1 MRNSISE
8 SREASGIEPTVARNE
23 QFDNLNGVT
32 TRREAGKASPWDPE
46 NQLDSRGSTSTRP
59 MTPKQKLVV
68 VGNGMAGARVVEEI
82 LKRARDRFE
91 IVMFGAEPYGNYN
104 RILLSNVLN
113 GSQAATEI
121 FMNPLA
127 WYAENGVRL
136 HAGVKATKID
146 RERKVVIGVPLKKEA
161 LAYALD
167 AAAADAA
174 FIEESYD
181 HVIIATGS
189 RPFVPPMEG
198 FGGPGTFLF
207 RTIDDCDKIAEYAKT
222 CKEAAVIGGGLL
234 GLEAARGLMTHGVE
248 VTVLEAA
255 PQLMIAQLDS
265 EAGQMLRDTIEGMGI
280 QVMCEKITTKIV
292 REDGRI
298 KRLDFKDGSTLD
310 TDMVVV
316 SAGIRPIAEIGSVS
330 GLTVNKAIVCDDQM
344 RTSDRNIFAVGE
356 CVEHRGK
363 IYGLVDPIWEQAKVL
378 ADVLTGFNPKAEYLG
393 SKLGT
398 KLKVMGVELA
408 SMGETK
414 PSLPDDEVVVY
425 REPSRGVY
433 KKLIVRENQ
442 IAGAILLG
450 ETDTAGVLMQM
461 FLANSAVSSRRADL
475 LFGSASGAPVLSVF
489 DLPDHA
495 QICNCNG
502 VSKGQIK
509 EAIQIG
515 KCHSVSKVGGCTK
528 AGLGCGSC
536 KSLVAQLIEAYAGEV
551 MDDPSE
557 HYYVPGVPLEKSQLV
572 AEIKRRGLKSVSA
585 VFRELGGGKE
595 DPGSK
600 VGLAS
605 LLKTLWPGEYEDER
619 DARFINDRVH
629 ANIQKDGT
637 FSVVPRI
644 YGGVTSPAELRR
656 IAEVAEKF
664 NVPMVKFTGG
674 QRLDLLG
681 VKKDDLPKIW
691 KDLGIP
697 SGHAYTK
704 AFRTCK
710 SCVGT
715 DFCRY
720 GLGDSIKLAQE
731 IERRFQGIESPHK
744 MKLATAGCPRN
755 CSEAYVK
762 DISAVAIEGGLWEV
776 YIGGAA
782 GGSVRKGDLLCT
794 VKTHDEVLKFM
805 GRFMQYYREHGKYL
819 ERSYHFVERLGIES
833 IRKIVVEDSEGSAA
847 RLDAEIQRA
856 VDAYKDPWKEAELP
870 AYPGQFSAPELAA
883 VLEVAENNG

>member
-1 MRNSISE
+1 MNI
-8 SREASGIEPTVARNE
+8 
-23 QFDNLNGVT
+23 
-32 TRREAGKASPWDPE
+32 K
-46 NQLDSRGSTSTRP
+46 
-59 MTPKQKLVV
+59 KQKLVV

-82 LKRARDRFE
+82 LKRAPDRFE

-127 WYAENGVRL
+127 WYAENGVTL

-146 RERKVVIGVPLKKEA
+146 RERKVVIGAPLKKEA
-161 LAYALD
+161 LAYAVD
-167 AAAADAA
+167 AAAEVDAA
-174 FIEESYD
+174 PIEVPYD

-198 FGGPGTFLF
+198 FGGAGTFLF
-207 RTIDDCDKIAEYAKT
+207 RTIDDCDQIAGYAKD
-222 CKEAAVIGGGLL
+222 CKRAAVIGGGLL
-234 GLEAARGLMTHGVE
+234 GLEAARGLLTHGVE

-255 PQLMIAQLDS
+255 PQLMMAQLDPES
-265 EAGQMLRDTIEGMGI
+265 GEMLRATIEGMGI
-280 QVMCEKITTKIV
+280 KVLTNTITTKIV
-292 REDGRI
+292 RPNGHI
-298 KRLDFKDGSTLD
+298 THLDFKDGSKLD

-316 SAGIRPIAEIGSVS
+316 SAGIRPIAEIGTAS

-344 RTSDRNIFAVGE
+344 RTSDPAIFAVGE
-356 CVEHRGK
+356 CVEHRG
-363 IYGLVDPIWEQAKVL
+363 ICYGLVDPIWEMANVL
-378 ADVLTGFNPKAEYLG
+378 ADVLTGSNPAAAYLG

-408 SMGETK
+408 SMGDTK
-414 PSLPDDEVVVY
+414 PAGPDDEVVIY
-425 REPSRGVY
+425 REPTHGIY
-433 KKLIVRENQ
+433 KKLIVRDDQ
-442 IAGAILLG
+442 IAGVILLG
-450 ETDTAGVLMQM
+450 DTEAAGTLMQM
-461 FLANSAVSSRRADL
+461 YFAGTKAPARRADL
-475 LFGSASGAPVLSVF
+475 LFGAPSGVSLLNAA
-489 DLPDHA
+489 DLPDNA

-502 VSKGQIK
+502 VSKKTIVD
-509 EAIQIG
+509 AILT
-515 KCHSVSKVGGCTK
+515 KDCKSVSKIGTCTK
-528 AGLGCGSC
+528 AGAGCGSC
-536 KSLVAQLIEAYAGEV
+536 KTLVAQLIESYAGAV
-551 MDDPSE
+551 GFDPSE
-557 HYYVPGVPLEKSQLV
+557 HYYVSGVPLEKSQLV
-572 AEIKRRGLKSVSA
+572 AEIKNRGLKSVSA
-585 VFRELGGGKE
+585 VFRELAGGKE
-595 DPGSK
+595 DPASK

-605 LLKTLWPGEYEDER
+605 LLKTLWPGEYDDER

-637 FSVVPRI
+637 FSVIPRI
-644 YGGVTSPAELRR
+644 YGGITSAEELMR
-656 IAEVAEKF
+656 IAEVAVKYK
-664 NVPMVKFTGG
+664 VPMVKFTGG

-681 VKKDDLPKIW
+681 IKKEDLPGVW

-704 AFRTCK
+704 SFRTCK

-720 GLGDSIKLAQE
+720 GVGDSIKLAQE

-762 DISAVAIEGGLWEV
+762 DLGAVAIEGGFWEI

-782 GGSVRKGDLLCT
+782 GGTIRKGDLLIT
-794 VKTHDEVLKFM
+794 VKTHDEVLLHM

-819 ERSYHFVERLGIES
+819 ERTYHFVERVGMDNLRKILIEDSLGI
-833 IRKIVVEDSEGSAA
+833 AA
-847 RLDAEIQRA
+847 RLDADIQKA
-856 VDAYKDPWKEAELP
+856 VDAYVDPWKEAELP
-870 AYPGQFSAPELAA
+870 AYPGQFSAPELAHA
-883 VLEVAENNG
+883 LATAENNG

>member
-1 MRNSISE
+1 
-8 SREASGIEPTVARNE
+8 
-23 QFDNLNGVT
+23 
-32 TRREAGKASPWDPE
+32 
-46 NQLDSRGSTSTRP
+46 
-59 MTPKQKLVV
+59 MTPPKKKLVV

-127 WYAENGVRL
+127 WYRENGITL
-136 HAGVKATKID
+136 HAGVRATHID
-146 RERKVVIGVPLKKEA
+146 RQRKVVIGAPLKKDA
-161 LAYALD
+161 LAYAVD
-167 AAAADAA
+167 AAAVPEAA
-174 FIEESYD
+174 PIEEPYD

-207 RTIDDCDKIAEYAKT
+207 RTIDDCDQIAEYAKS

-234 GLEAARGLMTHGVE
+234 GLEAARGLLTHGVE

-255 PQLMIAQLDS
+255 PQLMIAQLDPES
-265 EAGQMLRDTIEGMGI
+265 GQMLRDTMEGMGI

-298 KRLDFKDGSTLD
+298 KRLDFKDGSTLK

-316 SAGIRPIAEIGSVS
+316 SAGIRPITEIATAS
-330 GLTVNKAIVCDDQM
+330 GLTVNKGIVCDDQM
-344 RTSDRNIFAVGE
+344 RTSDRDIFAVGE
-356 CVEHRGK
+356 CVEHRHK
-363 IYGLVDPIWEQAKVL
+363 LYGLVDPIWDQAKAL
-378 ADVLTGFNPKAEYLG
+378 ADVITGFNPKAEYLG
-393 SKLGT
+393 SRLGT

-408 SMGETK
+408 SMGDTK
-414 PSLPDDEVVVY
+414 PSLPDDEVIVY
-425 REPSRGVY
+425 SEPSRGVY
-433 KKLIVRENQ
+433 KKMIVRENQ

-461 FLANSAVSSRRADL
+461 FMNGAAVPARRADL
-475 LFGSASGAPVLSVF
+475 LFGTSSGMPVLSVF

-502 VSKGQIK
+502 VSKGEIK

-515 KCHSVSKVGGCTK
+515 KCHSVSKVAGCTK

-536 KSLVAQLIEAYAGEV
+536 KVLVAQLIEAYAGEV
-551 MDDPSE
+551 VDDASD

-572 AEIKRRGLKSVSA
+572 AEIKRRDLKSVSA
-585 VFRELGGGKE
+585 VFRELAGGKE

-605 LLKTLWPGEYEDER
+605 LLKTLWPGKYEDER

-644 YGGVTSPAELRR
+644 YGGVTSADELKR
-656 IAEVAEKF
+656 IADVAVKYS
-664 NVPMVKFTGG
+664 VPLVKFTGG

-681 VKKDDLPKIW
+681 IKKEDLPGVW
-691 KDLGIP
+691 RDLGIP

-720 GLGDSIKLAQE
+720 GVGDSIKLAQE
-731 IERRFQGIESPHK
+731 IERRFQGVESPHK

-762 DISAVAIEGGLWEV
+762 DIGAVAIEGGMWEI

-782 GGSVRKGDLLCT
+782 GGSVRKGDLLIT
-794 VKTHDEVLKFM
+794 VKTHDEVLKYM

-819 ERSYHFVERLGIES
+819 ERTYHFVERLGIEV
-833 IRKIVVEDSEGSAA
+833 IRKIVVEDSEGIAA
-847 RLDAEIQRA
+847 HLDAAIQKA
-856 VDAYKDPWKEAELP
+856 VDAYVDPWKEAELP
-870 AYPGQFSAPELAA
+870 AYPGQFSAPELAQ

>member
-1 MRNSISE
+1 MN
-8 SREASGIEPTVARNE
+8 
-23 QFDNLNGVT
+23 
-32 TRREAGKASPWDPE
+32 
-46 NQLDSRGSTSTRP
+46 
-59 MTPKQKLVV
+59 TPKQKLVV
-68 VGNGMAGARVVEEI
+68 IGNGMAGARVVEEI

-113 GSQAATEI
+113 GSQAAADI

-127 WYAENGVRL
+127 WYRENGVTL
-136 HAGVKATKID
+136 HAGVRATRID
-146 RERKVVIGVPLKKEA
+146 RQRKVVIGAPLKKDA
-161 LAYALD
+161 LAYAVD
-167 AAAADAA
+167 AAAVPDAA
-174 FIEESYD
+174 LVEETYD
-181 HVIIATGS
+181 YVIIATGS

-198 FGGPGTFLF
+198 FGGTGTFLF
-207 RTIDDCDKIAEYAKT
+207 RTIDDCDQIAEYAKT
-222 CKEAAVIGGGLL
+222 CKEASVIGGGLL

-248 VTVLEAA
+248 VTILEAA
-255 PQLMIAQLDS
+255 PQLMIAQLDPES
-265 EAGQMLRDTIEGMGI
+265 GQMLRDTIENMGI

-298 KRLDFKDGSTLD
+298 KRLDLKDGSTLN

-316 SAGIRPIAEIGSVS
+316 SAGIRPITEIASVS
-330 GLTVNKAIVCDDQM
+330 GLTVNKGIVCDDQM

-363 IYGLVDPIWEQAKVL
+363 IYGLVDPIWDQAKTL
-378 ADVLTGFNPKAEYLG
+378 ADVITEFNPKAEYLG

-414 PSLPDDEVVVY
+414 PSLPEDEVVVY

-433 KKLIVRENQ
+433 KKLIVRENK

-461 FLANSAVSSRRADL
+461 FMSNSAVSSRRADL
-475 LFGSASGAPVLSVF
+475 LFGSSTGAPVLSVF

-502 VSKGQIK
+502 VSKGAIK

-515 KCHSVSKVGGCTK
+515 KCHSVSKIGGCTK

-536 KSLVAQLIEAYAGEV
+536 KTLIAQLIEAYAGEV
-551 MDDPSE
+551 VDDASE

-572 AEIKRRGLKSVSA
+572 AEIRQRGLKSVSA
-585 VFRELGGGKE
+585 VFRELAGGKE
-595 DPGSK
+595 CPASK

-605 LLKTLWPGEYEDER
+605 LLKTLWPGEYDDER

-656 IAEVAEKF
+656 IADVAVKY

-731 IERRFQGIESPHK
+731 IEQRFQGIESPHK

-762 DISAVAIEGGLWEV
+762 DISAVAIEGGLWEI

-782 GGSVRKGDLLCT
+782 GGTIRKGDLLLT

-819 ERSYHFVERLGIES
+819 ERTYHFVERVGIEV
-833 IRKIVVEDSEGSAA
+833 IRKIVVEDSEGIAA
-847 RLDAEIQRA
+847 RLDADIQKA
-856 VDAYKDPWKEAELP
+856 VDAYVDPWKEAEVP
-870 AYPGQFSAPELAA
+870 AYPGQFGAPELAS
-883 VLEVAENNG
+883 VLEVAENNGRFP

>member
-1 MRNSISE
+1 MNH
-8 SREASGIEPTVARNE
+8 T
-23 QFDNLNGVT
+23 
-32 TRREAGKASPWDPE
+32 
-46 NQLDSRGSTSTRP
+46 
-59 MTPKQKLVV
+59 KQKLVV
-68 VGNGMAGARVVEEI
+68 IGNGMAGARIVEEI

-113 GSQAATEI
+113 GSQTATDI

-127 WYAENGVRL
+127 WYVENGVKL
-136 HAGVKATKID
+136 HAGVKATRID
-146 RERKVVIGVPLKKEA
+146 RERKVVIGAPLKKEA
-161 LAYALD
+161 LAYAVD
-167 AAAADAA
+167 AAAVPNAA
-174 FIEESYD
+174 LVEETYD
-181 HVIIATGS
+181 YVIIATGS

-198 FGGPGTFLF
+198 FGGAGSFLF
-207 RTIDDCDKIAEYAKT
+207 RTVDDCDQIAEYAKT
-222 CKEAAVIGGGLL
+222 CKTAAVVGGGLL

-248 VTVLEAA
+248 VTILETNK
-255 PQLMIAQLDS
+255 QLMNAQLDL
-265 EAGQMLRDTIEGMGI
+265 EAGQMLRTTIEGMGI
-280 QVMCEKITTKIV
+280 QVLTDKITTKIV
-292 REDGRI
+292 REEGRI
-298 KRLDFKDGSTLD
+298 QRLDFKDGSSLA

-316 SAGIRPIAEIGSVS
+316 SAGIRPIAEIASVS
-330 GLTVNKAIVCDDQM
+330 GITVNRGIVCDDQL
-344 RTSDRNIFAVGE
+344 RTSDPSIFAVGE
-356 CVEHRGK
+356 CMEHRGK
-363 IYGLVDPIWEQAKVL
+363 IYGLVDPIWEQARVL
-378 ADVLTGFNPKAEYLG
+378 ADVFTGVNPKAEYLG

-408 SMGETK
+408 TMGETM
-414 PSLPDDEVVVY
+414 PSLPSDEVVVY

-433 KKLIVRENQ
+433 KKLIVRDDQ
-442 IAGAILLG
+442 ILGAILLG
-450 ETDTAGVLMQM
+450 ETDTAGVLLQM
-461 FLANSAVSSRRADL
+461 FMANSTVSARRADL
-475 LFGSASGAPVLSVF
+475 LFGSATGAPVLSVF

-551 MDDPSE
+551 VDDASD
-557 HYYVPGVPLEKSQLV
+557 HYYVPGVPLEKSKLV
-572 AEIKRRGLKSVSA
+572 AEIRRLDLKSVSA

-605 LLKTLWPGEYEDER
+605 LLKTLWPGEYDDER
-619 DARFINDRVH
+619 DSRFINDRVH

-644 YGGVTSPAELRR
+644 YGGVTSADELKR
-656 IAEVAEKF
+656 IADAAVKYK
-664 NVPMVKFTGG
+664 VPMVKFTGG

-681 VKKDDLPKIW
+681 VKKEDLPGIW

-720 GLGDSIKLAQE
+720 GLGDSIKLAQQ
-731 IERRFQGIESPHK
+731 IERRFQGVESPHK

-762 DISAVAIEGGLWEV
+762 DIGAVAIEGGLWEI

-782 GGSVRKGDLLCT
+782 GGTIRKGDLLLT
-794 VKTHDEVLKFM
+794 VKSHDEVLLYM

-819 ERSYHFVERLGIES
+819 ERTYHFVERLGIEL
-833 IRKIVVEDSEGSAA
+833 IRKIVVEDSEGIAA
-847 RLDAEIQRA
+847 RLDADIQKA
-856 VDAYKDPWKEAELP
+856 VDAYVDPWKEAEVP
-870 AYPGQFSAPELAA
+870 AYPEQFSAPELAHA
-883 VLEVAENNG
+883 LAVAENNG